1 MNQLKDEIQEQS
13 VSSCAAI
20 SLSGYVAT
28 SVSSYAATCTPVSTL
43 LPTAH
48 EMLVMMEALEQLLQ

>member
-1 MNQLKDEIQEQS
+1 MTELKEEIQEQS
-13 VSSCAAI
+13 VSSYAA
-20 SLSGYVAT
+20 SSVPNCVAT
-28 SVSSYAATCTPVSTL
+28 SVSTL